1 MPTIRSFN
9 GRSRSVPKAPT
20 GIAGL
25 DEITAGGLPR
35 GRPTLVC
42 GRAGCE
48 KTEEIASLAKEI
60 P

>member
-25 DEITAGGLPR
+25 DEITAGGLPG
-35 GRPTLVC
+35 GRPTLVR

-48 KTEEIASLAKEI
+48 KTREIAS
-60 P
+60 